1 MATRLLNL
9 ILFCVNK
16 ALISTQKTIHNYSVE
31 CTLSPFKHTTHIIE
45 EKCPYTEL
53 MNAIEEIKSFIK
65 LYKLTKMDIVVDGAA
80 GKAIVEQT
88 TLTDLYVNV

>member
-1 MATRLLNL
+1 MY
-9 ILFCVNK
+9 I
-16 ALISTQKTIHNYSVE
+16 ITI
-31 CTLSPFKHTTHIIE
+31 KHTTHIIQ

-80 GKAIVEQT
+80 QRAIVEQT
-88 TLTDLYVNV
+88 RLIDTCCACDFGNVFL